1 MCKQTS
7 EWQMEI
13 ERSLQLKDTH
23 SAVDRVE
30 SDLLSSNHDFIQ
42 VPKLQDKLDDVAAV
56 LTSTPSSKNPY

>member
-23 SAVDRVE
+23 SAVERVE
-30 SDLLSSNHDFIQ
+30 SDLLSSNNFIQ
-42 VPKLQDKLDDVAAV
+42 APKLQDKADDVAAV
-56 LTSTPSSKNPY
+56 LTSTPSSKNAH

>member
-30 SDLLSSNHDFIQ
+30 SDLLSSNNFIQ
-42 VPKLQDKLDDVAAV
+42 APKLQDKPDDVAAV
-56 LTSTPSSKNPY
+56 LTSTPSSKNPH